1 VAKYGLAVVFHMLVE
16 SNAWPSLSHNHLKP
30 DLAVL
35 QRIRSEIL
43 AIQFDQV
50 EGVQKYI
57 FVMVTVANAVERSD
71 AGLVAGNRF
80 PVDDAGASPGGLNG

>member
-1 VAKYGLAVVFHMLVE
+1 VAKHGLAAAFHVFVE
-16 SNAWPSLSHNHLKP
+16 SIAWPSLGQNYLKP
-30 DLAVL
+30 DLAAL
-35 QRIRSEIL
+35 QRIRSEIV

-71 AGLVAGNRF
+71 AGLVADKIGR
-80 PVDDAGASPGGLNG
+80 PWAPQSDGSGGF